1 MQGGSRDAAAAEVE
15 GAADAAATGQ
25 GRNGRTRAAFCPEYL
40 ALESW
45 VDAGQRSPGITSPVS

>member
-1 MQGGSRDAAAAEVE
+1 MEVRLSEILSALSFALDVTE
-15 GAADAAATGQ
+15 GQPAGH
-25 GRNGRTRAAFCPEYL
+25 L